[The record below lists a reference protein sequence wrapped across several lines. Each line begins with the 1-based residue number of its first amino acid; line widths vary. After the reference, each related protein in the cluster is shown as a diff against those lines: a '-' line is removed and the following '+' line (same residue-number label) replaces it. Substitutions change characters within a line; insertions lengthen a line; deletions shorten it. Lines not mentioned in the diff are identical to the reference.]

1 MATTMLIRGERILD
15 PEPTAH
21 DTILVRDGLIEAV
34 DGWAALSPATVER
47 VVDLRPLSLIPGFVD
62 THVHI
67 TGSGLVS
74 APVDMWTESP
84 ETHLLHAAA
93 NGLRALQEGLTTVRD
108 VGAGNAVIFA
118 YRDGTR
124 RGVIPGPRVLA
135 CGGALT
141 RTGGHGH
148 WWGLEADTGD
158 EVRKAIRRQA
168 KAGADSLK
176 VMVDGGIDIR
186 GGARPGLL
194 YFDEAALSEVV
205 REAND
210 RGLMVAA
217 HCLTLAGVRAAVGA
231 GVQSIEH
238 AILFDVDRD
247 AAVYDEALVDEIV
260 RRDIVVAPGQA
271 FAHEVFTD
279 PAAATTFPR
288 NAELF
293 HTRLDHDARMLKQ
306 GVRMVV
312 GTDSGWYAT
321 PFGKYHLAPEL
332 FAQRVGMSPLEALR
346 ASTSEAARSLRLG
359 GEVGSLRPGLSADIV
374 AVDGDP
380 ERDVTALARV
390 KVTVNRGSLVHDG
403 RGAGG

>member
-1 MATTMLIRGERILD
+1 MLIRAARILD
-15 PEPTAH
+15 PEPTPH
-21 DTILVRDGLIEAV
+21 DTILVRDGRIEAV
-34 DGWAALSPATVER
+34 GGWAELSPASVER
-47 VVDLRPLSLIPGFVD
+47 TLDVRPLSLVPGFVD

-67 TGSGLVS
+67 TGSGLPS
-74 APVDMWTESP
+74 APVDAWTEPP
-84 ETHLLHAAA
+84 ETQLLHAAS
-93 NGLRALQEGLTTVRD
+93 NGIRALQEGLTTVRD

-124 RGVIPGPRVLA
+124 RRVIDGPRVLA
-135 CGGALT
+135 SGAPLT

-148 WWGLEADTGD
+148 WWGLEADTSD

-186 GGARPGLL
+186 AGARPGLL
-194 YFDEAALSEVV
+194 YFDAAALTEVV
-205 REAND
+205 NEAND

-217 HCLTLAGVRAAVGA
+217 HCLTLAGIRAAVAA

-238 AILFDVDRD
+238 AIFFDVERNE
-247 AAVYDEALVDEIV
+247 AVYDESLVDEIV
-260 RRDIVVAPGQA
+260 RREIVVAPGQA

-321 PFGKYHLAPEL
+321 PFGKYHLAPQL
-332 FAQRVGMSPLEALR
+332 FVERAGMAPLEALR

-359 GEVGSLRPGLSADIV
+359 GEVGALRPGLSADIV
-374 AVDGDP
+374 ALDGDP

-390 KVTVNRGSLVHDG
+390 RVTINRGSLVHDG
-403 RGAGG
+403 RTPDA